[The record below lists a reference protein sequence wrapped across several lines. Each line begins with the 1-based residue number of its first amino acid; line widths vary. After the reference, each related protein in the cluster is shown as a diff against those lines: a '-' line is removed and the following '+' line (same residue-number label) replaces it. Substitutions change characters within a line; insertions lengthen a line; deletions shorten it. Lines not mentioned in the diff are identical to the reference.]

1 MNRTIDVEAVRDFLT
16 DYAGTAAFSGFPTA
30 MLDVMEIW
38 DLDARGLCLKA
49 EHMGIDLDDFVVS
62 NDDDDDDDADDA
74 DDADDVDADGFDD
87 PNGLDEW

>member
-1 MNRTIDVEAVRDFLT
+1 MNRTIDVEALRDFLT

-49 EHMGIDLDDFVVS
+49 EHMGIDLDDFAV
-62 NDDDDDDDADDA
+62 DDDADDA
-74 DDADDVDADGFDD
+74 DDADDDDADGFDD
-87 PNGLDEW
+87 PKGLDEW